1 MEICKIYRIDYSSD
15 ITLELISNRIQ
26 AGFPSPAEDFEVEK
40 LSLADLMVKHPNAT
54 YLMRVKGNSMEPEI
68 HSGDIVVVDRSIEP
82 RNGMIIITSLDG
94 EFVLKRLKISKP
106 CVYLVA
112 DNPNYGPIEL
122 KKGQELRV
130 WGVVIGIA
138 RVYQ

>member
-1 MEICKIYRIDYSSD
+1 MEICNIYRIDYSSE
-15 ITLELISNRIQ
+15 ITLELIYNRIQ

-68 HSGDIVVVDRSIEP
+68 HSGDIVVVDRLIEP
-82 RNGMIIITSLDG
+82 RNGTIIITSLDG
-94 EFVLKRLKISKP
+94 EFVLKRLKICKL

-112 DNPNYGPIEL
+112 DNPNYSPIEL

>member
-94 EFVLKRLKISKP
+94 EFVIIIIP
-106 CVYLVA
+106 F
-112 DNPNYGPIEL
+112 
-122 KKGQELRV
+122 Q
-130 WGVVIGIA
+130 IGRA
-138 RVYQ
+138 HV